1 MSVKAPHKLNRA
13 GDTIVE
19 VMVVLAI
26 LGLAISISYATA
38 NRSLLNARQAQEN
51 SEATELIQSQL
62 EALRTLT
69 SVTDVPNIFNAA
81 LQNYC
86 LVPTGV
92 APNIKYT
99 NASGASCTMTSVGY
113 QINILYC
120 NPITIPPC
128 PTDTF
133 TVTASWPDVLGEG
146 NDTVTTIYRLHQ
158 TP

>member
-1 MSVKAPHKLNRA
+1 MSVKALKKLGQT
-13 GDTIVE
+13 GDTIIE

-51 SEATELIQSQL
+51 SEATELIQSQI

-69 SVTDVPNIFNAA
+69 QAGDTPNIFSPA

-86 LVPTGV
+86 LVPTGT
-92 APNIKYT
+92 APNITYT
-99 NASGASCTMTSVGY
+99 NASGSSCAMGSVAY
-113 QINILYC
+113 QINITYT
-120 NPITIPPC
+120 NS

-133 TVTASWPDVLGEG
+133 TVTAVWPDVLGDG
-146 NDTVTTIYRLHQ
+146 NDTVTTVYRLHQ
-158 TP
+158 ST

>member
-1 MSVKAPHKLNRA
+1 MSVKILHQLNRA

-51 SEATELIQSQL
+51 SEATELIQSQI

-69 SVTDVPNIFNAA
+69 SVTDVPNIFNPA

-99 NASGASCTMTSVGY
+99 NASGASCNMGSVPY
-113 QINILYC
+113 QINITYS
-120 NPITIPPC
+120 TA

-133 TVTASWPDVLGEG
+133 TVTATWPDVLGEG